1 MGSYKENPVHG
12 VSCCIRL
19 HWGCGVGTGL
29 RLVGGEAPLYALL
42 SPMWAVPG
50 AARRVCFGG
59 HGGAGHAELV
69 EGNQVVV
76 GDPCCVYV

>member
-1 MGSYKENPVHG
+1 M
-12 VSCCIRL
+12 
-19 HWGCGVGTGL
+19 
-29 RLVGGEAPLYALL
+29 GGEAPLYALL
-42 SPMWAVPG
+42 SPMLAVPG